1 MSLAYGVEGELTLL
15 LENNYGDYY
24 NWDERDV
31 LEHIDM
37 ALQDM
42 WHYSTDLKETKK
54 IKLLMD
60 NEAKKKK
67 IAKAFMKEKREDG
80 GMKK

>member
-1 MSLAYGVEGELTLL
+1 MSLAYGVEGELSLL

-24 NWDERDV
+24 DWDERDV

-37 ALQDM
+37 ALNDM
-42 WHYSTDLKETKK
+42 LEYADDPKERKK
-54 IKLLMD
+54 IKLILS

-67 IAKAFMKEKREDG
+67 IAKEFIKDKKEEG
-80 GMKK
+80 SMKK